1 MVDRCSIQKV
11 MPEAIMLAGAGRAIL
26 LQLANP
32 AVGYGVAHHSN
43 FAADPL
49 KRLHG
54 TLSYI
59 YALTNGTPRQQASAT
74 ARVHRAHRPVRSPG
88 SQSHPAYDAQD
99 GALQLWVAA
108 TLYDSGMQVYN
119 KVFPALAPHDAEGL
133 YRDYGGLGTALGM
146 PAGYWPATVAG
157 FRDYWDR
164 QLLQLSVDDSIRAVA
179 AELLA
184 ARRAPWW
191 AKAIM
196 PAARFVTAGLLPAGV
211 RDMFALP
218 WSPAREWWLQQG
230 FRTARVLVKVVP
242 GRIRHAP
249 MHYYLKRIPG

>member
-1 MVDRCSIQKV
+1 MVDRFSIRNV
-11 MPEAIMLAGAGRAIL
+11 APEAIMLAGAGRAIL

-49 KRLHG
+49 KRFHG

-59 YALTNGTPRQQASAT
+59 YALTNGSPQQRASVT
-74 ARVHRAHRPVRSPG
+74 ARVHRAHRPVNSPG
-88 SQSHPAYDAQD
+88 SQSHPAYDAQN

-119 KVFPALAPHDAEGL
+119 KVFPVLAPHQAEEL
-133 YRDYGGLGTALGM
+133 YRDYGVLGTALGM
-146 PAGYWPATVAG
+146 PAECWPATVAD

-164 QLLQLSVDDSIRAVA
+164 QLLLLTVDENIRAVA
-179 AELLA
+179 AELLS
-184 ARRAPWW
+184 ARRAPLW
-191 AKAIM
+191 AKALM
-196 PAARFVTAGLLPAGV
+196 PVVRFLTAGLLPSGV

-218 WSPAREWWLQQG
+218 WSPARERWLQRG
-230 FRTARVLVKVVP
+230 FQAARVLVQVVP
-242 GRIRHAP
+242 SRIRHAP